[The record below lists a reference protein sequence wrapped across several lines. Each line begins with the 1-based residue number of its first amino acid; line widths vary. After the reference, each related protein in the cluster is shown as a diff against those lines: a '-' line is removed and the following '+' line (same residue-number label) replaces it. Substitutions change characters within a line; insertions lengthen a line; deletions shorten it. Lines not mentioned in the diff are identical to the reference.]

1 MKKNIQ
7 LIKVFAIG
15 IIFLFFGITI
25 SPFGISEKI
34 HVGNIITVDDD
45 GDGDYTRIQDAVNNA
60 SAGDTIEVY
69 SGTYYEH
76 YIQIYLNNL
85 TIRGIP
91 HELGGGNDSGK
102 PFVDGEG
109 IEGTAGLFYF
119 SDTKGVTIDGFHIE
133 NGGVPPGDWYTMS
146 ASIRAD
152 FATHATITNNTITL
166 NGHDIGIAL
175 YDGDGHNIIRD
186 NQIVTIGYTAITI
199 DNSDYNMVIHNYVSG
214 CKDGIVVISSTY
226 NNISENVVS
235 NCRGMS
241 VNLWDADFNTVSYNN
256 FKDTIDEIYIADGY
270 RNYFFYN
277 NFINNS
283 QTYYYGEW
291 VISRCVFRLFN
302 NKWDANYWDD
312 WKGIG
317 PKVIRGE
324 LFIQFKNVYRR
335 PSFSFDW
342 HPAQEPYDIPGM
354 T

>member
-1 MKKNIQ
+1 LKRKVLA
-7 LIKVFAIG
+7 LI
-15 IIFLFFGITI
+15 IILLFIETSIIPLATSDQTRG
-25 SPFGISEKI
+25 K
-34 HVGNIITVDDD
+34 NIITVDDD

-69 SGTYYEH
+69 SGRYYEH
-76 YIQIYLNNL
+76 DIQIYLNNL
-85 TIRGIP
+85 TIQGIP
-91 HELGGGNDSGK
+91 FELGGGNGSGK

-109 IEGTAGLFYF
+109 IEETAGLFYIF
-119 SDTKGVTIDGFHIE
+119 DTKGVTINGFHIE

-152 FATHATITNNTITL
+152 FTNNVTITNNTITL
-166 NGHDIGIAL
+166 NGHYIGIAL

-214 CKDGIVVISSTY
+214 CKDGIVIISSNH

-235 NCRGMS
+235 NCKGMS
-241 VNLWDADFNTVSYNN
+241 VNLWDADFNIVSYNN

-270 RNYFFYN
+270 RNYIFHN

-302 NKWDANYWDD
+302 NKWDANYWAD

-317 PKVIRGE
+317 PKLIRGE
-324 LFIQFKNVYRR
+324 LFIQFIKVYRR